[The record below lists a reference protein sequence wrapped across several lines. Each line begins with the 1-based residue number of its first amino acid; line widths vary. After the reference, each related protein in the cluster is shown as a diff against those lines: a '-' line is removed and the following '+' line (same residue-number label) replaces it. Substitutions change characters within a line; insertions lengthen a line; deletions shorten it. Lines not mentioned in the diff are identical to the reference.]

1 MNTPD
6 EVKALM
12 VSKQSLFHRLEL
24 WKEKEE
30 GKVDD
35 KGPTLAE
42 AAMENVSCSN

>member
-6 EVKALM
+6 GVKALM
-12 VSKQSLFHRLEL
+12 VSKQSPFHGLEL
-24 WKEKEE
+24 WKEKAE

-42 AAMENVSCSN
+42 AATENVRCSN